1 MVKSVADRAA
11 EQRAA
16 SHAAPARPKRLARL
30 QNDEPRP
37 LLQLRDLAQTAAH
50 AAGAVG
56 LRVLPQR
63 KWRSLARGIAAASS
77 TLFRGRR
84 RRILKKIRGFYPDG
98 TPTRESVEALEK
110 RIGERLAEETI
121 LLRQL
126 ERRPDWRPDIGLVGT
141 ERVEH
146 ALADGGAMLW
156 VAAQPSAMLLTAVAC
171 HDRGWP
177 IYRLSHW
184 VHGLS
189 HTRFGIAFGNDV
201 IQRIENRY
209 ATRIVIGPEGAGPA
223 MARCVEVMSKG
234 ALVQVHAV
242 ANARR
247 LTEYALQGG
256 RATLALGAPKLAMDA
271 GLPIFSVT
279 VGRTGGHDYELH
291 FEQILGRGERLPL
304 ESIGQRLIDEW
315 NASMQRDPAHWS
327 VHSRQT
333 FLESSEAGRAGDY
346 A

>member
-1 MVKSVADRAA
+1 MIKSVADRTA

-16 SHAAPARPKRLARL
+16 SHAASARPKRLARL

-37 LLQLRDLAQTAAH
+37 LVQLRDLAQMATH
-50 AAGAVG
+50 AASAVG
-56 LRVLPQR
+56 LRILPER
-63 KWRSLARGIAAASS
+63 RWPSLARRIAAASS
-77 TLFRGRR
+77 SLFRGRR
-84 RRILKKIRGFYPDG
+84 RQILAKIRGFFPG
-98 TPTRESVEALEK
+98 GIPTGESAEALEA
-110 RIGERLAEETI
+110 RIGERLAEETF

-126 ERRPDWRPDIGLVGT
+126 ARHPDWRPDIGMVGA
-141 ERVEH
+141 EQVEH
-146 ALADGGAMLW
+146 ALEEGGAMLW
-156 VAAQPSAMLLTAVAC
+156 VAAQPSAMLLTAVVC

-189 HTRFGIAFGNDV
+189 HTHFGIAFGNDA
-201 IQRIENRY
+201 IQRIENQY

-223 MARCVEVMSKG
+223 MARCVEVMSEG

-279 VGRTGGHDYELH
+279 VGRTGGHDYQLH
-291 FEQILGRGERLPL
+291 FAQILERGERLPL
-304 ESIGQRLIDEW
+304 EKIGQRLVDEW
-315 NASMQRDPAHWS
+315 NASMQRDPAHWG

-333 FLESSEAGRAGDY
+333 FLEPGDAASAGDY